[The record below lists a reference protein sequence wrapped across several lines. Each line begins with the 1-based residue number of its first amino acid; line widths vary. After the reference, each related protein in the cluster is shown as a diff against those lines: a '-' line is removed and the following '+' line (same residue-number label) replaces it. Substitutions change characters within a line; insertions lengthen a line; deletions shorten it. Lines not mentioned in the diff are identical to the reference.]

1 MKKLVIP
8 VLLVILSTVL
18 YSCGL
23 SESEKANISVLIEL
37 HNINARLEYR
47 LDSNEVAS
55 DYQFSLIGVI
65 PENEQD
71 QYIQTH
77 MAVFEN
83 EWNSPY
89 KIEKDHKLT
98 LESYLSYCE
107 TMGYDPKTFIDILN
121 K

>member
-18 YSCGL
+18 NSCGI
-23 SESEKANISVLIEL
+23 SESDKASISVSIEL
-37 HNINARLEYR
+37 HNIDTRLQYG
-47 LDSNEVAS
+47 LDSIEAAS
-55 DYQFSLIGVI
+55 DYKISLIGVI

>member
-1 MKKLVIP
+1 MKTKSILFI
-8 VLLVILSTVL
+8 ILSLVL

-23 SESEKANISVLIEL
+23 SESEKANIKFSIDL
-37 HNINARLEYR
+37 HNNDNYFQYR
-47 LDSNEVAS
+47 SDSREVAS
-55 DYQFSLIGVI
+55 NYKISLIGLI

-77 MAVFEN
+77 MEVFEN

-89 KIEKDHKLT
+89 KIEKDYNLT

-107 TMGYDPKTFIDILN
+107 TMGYDPKTFIDILT

>member
-1 MKKLVIP
+1 MKTKSILFI
-8 VLLVILSTVL
+8 ILSLVL

-23 SESEKANISVLIEL
+23 SKSDEENIRFLIGM
-37 HNINARLEYR
+37 HNNDIRLQYA
-47 LDSNEVAS
+47 LDSIEAAS
-55 DYQFSLIGVI
+55 DYKISLIRVI

-77 MAVFEN
+77 MTVFEN

-89 KIEKDHKLT
+89 KIEKDYNLT

-107 TMGYDPKTFIDILN
+107 TMGYDPKTFIDILT